1 MRETSIL
8 LVDDEKLI
16 LESLGYDLEEAGF
29 LITKAQNGTEALNFL
44 RESSFDVIVT
54 DLVMENIDGLQVLRE
69 AKRIAPDV
77 IVIILT
83 AFGDMPSAIEALR
96 FGATDYI
103 LKPYDQQR
111 FFLRIKKALEN
122 KEMRLQLEKE
132 KKSLLE
138 INGRLKHAEK
148 FARQKEDSYFQ
159 IFHSVND
166 AILIHDPND
175 GRILDA
181 NRSMCQL
188 LGYSLEELLQL
199 NIGNI
204 SSGEP
209 PHTQQFAI
217 KWIRKTVAEGPQ
229 HFELHAR
236 KKTGELLWLEVDLKE
251 SEINKK
257 QCVLSVMHDITEK
270 KKLHGLLKKANEQL
284 EEEVKQKT
292 RALRKKT
299 EEQNKTLQELKLKT
313 DDLMKSNI
321 ALEVLLHQ
329 SQSAKYSLEEKISV
343 NIKEL
348 VNPYLDELDIQL
360 GDRKAAVYVDILRKN
375 IDKITSSFT
384 RKLSSKLIGL
394 TPRELQV
401 ADLVKQGRNNK
412 DIAELLMLSP
422 GTVELYRSHIRK
434 KLGIKNKKINLRAYL
449 LTHE

>member
-16 LESLGYDLEEAGF
+16 LESLGLDLEEAGF
-29 LITKAQNGTEALNFL
+29 SITKALNGTEALKFL
-44 RESSFDVIVT
+44 QESSFDVIVT
-54 DLVMENIDGLQVLRE
+54 DLVMEDIDGLQILRE
-69 AKRIAPDV
+69 AKRNDPGA

-83 AFGDMPSAIEALR
+83 AYGDMSSAIEALR
-96 FGATDYI
+96 HGASDYI
-103 LKPYDQQR
+103 LKPYNRQT
-111 FFLRIKKALEN
+111 FFLRIEKSLEN
-122 KEMRLQLEKE
+122 KDLHLQLEKQ
-132 KKSLLE
+132 KKNLLE
-138 INGRLKHAEK
+138 INGRLKHAEE
-148 FARQKEDSYFQ
+148 FARQKEHSYFQ

-166 AILIHDPND
+166 AIILHDPID
-175 GRILDA
+175 SRILDA

-188 LGYSLEELLQL
+188 LGYTLEELLKL
-199 NIGNI
+199 NMGNI
-204 SSGEP
+204 SSGKP
-209 PHTQQFAI
+209 PYTQQDAI
-217 KWIRKTVAEGPQ
+217 QWIKKTVAEGPQ
-229 HFELHAR
+229 HSEWHAR
-236 KKTGELLWLEVDLKE
+236 KKTGELLWLEVHLKAAD
-251 SEINKK
+251 INSS
-257 QCVLSVMHDITEK
+257 QYVLAVMHDITEK
-270 KKLHGLLKKANEQL
+270 KKLHDLLEQSNKRL
-284 EEEVKQKT
+284 EIEVEQKT
-292 RALRKKT
+292 RDLRKKT

-321 ALEVLLHQ
+321 ALEVLLQQ
-329 SQSAKYSLEEKISV
+329 SHSAKHDLEEKINV

-360 GDRKAAVYVDILRKN
+360 GNRKAAVYVDILRKN

-384 RKLSSKLIGL
+384 KKLSSKLIGL

-401 ADLVKQGRNNK
+401 ADLVKQGRSNK